1 MDDFARA
8 IGPIFIASFAL
19 QQLIELLDP
28 ILDAAFGDRK
38 KWILS
43 VVSLA
48 AALGLTFGAGLRS
61 LGPLGAGVPDWAD
74 AVITALL
81 LTGGTKGINDLLK
94 LIGYRKEAAKAGLTP
109 EQAARV

>member
-1 MDDFARA
+1 MDEFARA

-28 ILDAAFGDRK
+28 ILDAALGERK

-43 VVSLA
+43 VVSLV
-48 AALGLTFGAGLRS
+48 AALGLTFGVGLRS
-61 LGPLGAGVPDWAD
+61 LGPLGAEVPDWAD
-74 AVITALL
+74 ALLTALM

-94 LIGYRKEAAKAGLTP
+94 LIGYRKEAAKARLTP
-109 EQAARV
+109 EHAARV

>member
-1 MDDFARA
+1 MDEFARA

-28 ILDAAFGDRK
+28 ILDAALGERK

-43 VVSLA
+43 VVSLVA
-48 AALGLTFGAGLRS
+48 GLALTFGLGLRV
-61 LGPLGAGVPDWAD
+61 LGPLGSKVPDWAD
-74 AVITALL
+74 AIVTALF

-94 LIGYRKEAAKAGLTP
+94 LIGYRKEAAKASLTP
-109 EQAARV
+109 QQVARV